1 MNTFDQKNLEKLAK
15 QASAGSK
22 NTIDIFLKMLKLASK
37 EKPIFSEN
45 ISYKNLFAQTL
56 ENDTEEID
64 DENTEQEADFLDT
77 SEIEDKMLKAQI
89 DKINNEF
96 LAEKDNFRNNIGVLL
111 KARYDALRQLYQ
123 IVELQRQDLV
133 ERLENLEF
141 AQGGRNKEN
150 PEQAKL
156 REEIALVRE
165 RRDILR
171 EHAQDAL
178 QRAKYQTTKKPEGVF
193 STPEEKRANIEK
205 EKQQI
210 KQKIS
215 AINVGINGILTKE
228 FADKK
233 DKENALAEYVRKNL
247 FSMLQFLNLNAR
259 NTKQQFLK
267 NIYEQAS
274 QKMYEPNYP
283 EKFAKA
289 ILKKKGKNESYSLN
303 LEFHLLGQ
311 LKAAIEQI
319 TTWDQLRHQQRF
331 VSIDNPDTGVAD
343 KLKTSDDEIEIEEN
357 AKNVDFIEEWK
368 KSPQNPGNMMINY
381 YMKEIVMP
389 KLDAIDKKI
398 DDLEASDLGSEEK
411 RELRMQYIIERRKAE
426 DDLNEAFAKT
436 FFPAYDVKKGGY
448 LRKDTRGDKGQM
460 TQFTMYDLQRQ
471 VNKMIS
477 ELELDDLVDLILE
490 SKENFELL
498 PKPLRKEMEKQQ
510 PNIFLV
516 QNILDGLIKSELIVY
531 AKDALEVA
539 IPSSMGAKS
548 ALSQR
553 KLIWHIVEDNIKRAT
568 EYIEKDDETKKDL
581 LEKAMDLLL
590 FEKPKEG
597 ETFRELP
604 IMRNFS
610 NTFLYSV
617 TPIVL
622 NSMLLQARRDYPNFA
637 ELTLQDQNEIL
648 ENIHNKMFGTKV
660 VNPKNKEDVRSLGFG
675 FPDPTSKDK
684 YHPTMQ
690 PVSAENE
697 ELIKEDLRQ
706 KVQRFIDV
714 EKNPTLKLEKLRD
727 KGMRV
732 FTAGNKYST
741 LELMIRKYAFKR

>member
-22 NTIDIFLKMLKLASK
+22 STIDIFLKMLKLASK

-64 DENTEQEADFLDT
+64 DKNTEQEADFLDT

-123 IVELQRQDLV
+123 IAELQRKELF
-133 ERLENLEF
+133 ERLENLEI
-141 AQGGRNKEN
+141 AEGGRNKEN

-171 EHAQDAL
+171 AHAQDAF
-178 QRAKYQTTKKPEGVF
+178 QRTKYQATKKPEEIF
-193 STPEEKRANIEK
+193 STPEEKRVYTEK
-205 EKQQI
+205 EKQEI
-210 KQKIS
+210 SQKIS
-215 AINVGINGILTKE
+215 RISDGINKILTKE
-228 FADKK
+228 FADKD
-233 DKENALAEYVRKNL
+233 DKKNALAEYI
-247 FSMLQFLNLNAR
+247 SENLNTMLVFLSLYAK
-259 NTKQQFLK
+259 NTKLQHLK
-267 NIYEQAS
+267 NIYEEAS
-274 QKMYEPNYP
+274 QKMYEPGYP
-283 EKFAKA
+283 KKFAKA
-289 ILKKKGKNESYSLN
+289 LLDKQEDNKSYSLD
-303 LEFHLLGQ
+303 LKIYLFGQ
-311 LKAAIEQI
+311 LKIARDQI
-319 TTWDQLRHQQRF
+319 VYDQIRHQQRF
-331 VSIDNPDTGVAD
+331 TSIDDPEAGIAD

-357 AKNVDFIEEWK
+357 AKNVDFIEMWK
-368 KSPQNPGNMMINY
+368 QSPQNPGNMMINY

-389 KLDAIDKKI
+389 ELDAIDKKI
-398 DDLEASDLGSEEK
+398 DDLEASDLGLEEK
-411 RELRMQYIIERRKAE
+411 RELRMQYIIERRRAE

-553 KLIWHIVEDNIKRAT
+553 KLIWHIVEDNIKKAT

-714 EKNPTLKLEKLRD
+714 ERNPALRLEKLRD
-727 KGMRV
+727 EGVRV

>member
-1 MNTFDQKNLEKLAK
+1 MNTFDQKNLENLAK

-22 NTIDIFLKMLKLASK
+22 STIDIFLKMLKLASK

-64 DENTEQEADFLDT
+64 DENTEQEADFLNT

-123 IVELQRQDLV
+123 IAELQRQELV
-133 ERLENLEF
+133 ERLEKLEF
-141 AQGGRNKEN
+141 AEGGRNKEN

-171 EHAQDAL
+171 AHAQDAF
-178 QRAKYQTTKKPEGVF
+178 QRTKYQATQKPEGVF

-228 FADKK
+228 FAGKK

-247 FSMLQFLNLNAR
+247 FSMLRFLNLNAR

-303 LEFHLLGQ
+303 LEVYLLGQ
-311 LKAAIEQI
+311 LKIALDQI

-331 VSIDNPDTGVAD
+331 IDIDNPETGVAD
-343 KLKTSDDEIEIEEN
+343 KLTSDDEIEINEN
-357 AKNVDFIEEWK
+357 AKNVDFIELWK
-368 KSPQNPGNMMINY
+368 KSPKNAGNMMMNY

-389 KLDAIDKKI
+389 EIDAIDKKI
-398 DDLEASDLGSEEK
+398 DDLEASDLGLEEK
-411 RELRMQYIIERRKAE
+411 RKLKVQYIMERRKAE
-426 DDLNEAFAKT
+426 DDLNEAFART
-436 FFPAYDVKKGGY
+436 FFPVYDVKKGGY
-448 LRKDTRGDKGQM
+448 LRKDTRGEKGQM
-460 TQFTMYDLQRQ
+460 TQFTMYDLQKE

-510 PNIFLV
+510 PDIFLV

-548 ALSQR
+548 ALNQR

-568 EYIEKDDETKKDL
+568 EYIEKDEETKKDL

-622 NSMLLQARRDYPNFA
+622 KSMLLQARRDYPNFA

-648 ENIHNKMFGTKV
+648 ENIHNKMFGAKV
-660 VNPKNKEDVRSLGFG
+660 INPKNEEDVRSLGFG
-675 FPDPTSKDK
+675 FPVPNPKDI

-714 EKNPTLKLEKLRD
+714 ERNPALKLEKLRD

-732 FTAGNKYST
+732 FTAGNKYSN